1 MKGIHMKKT
10 STILFCLLL
19 CAPTFAKN
27 TYIGE
32 QYLGAKYAT
41 NPLGEEKAPDTDP
54 LIRTDAFDCTTFVET
69 SLADGDV
76 DKLTKIRYKDGKID
90 FKNRN
95 HFIET
100 DWIKNNANIVENI
113 SDTYG
118 KTSTKTVTIDKKSW
132 FKKIYKTDTDF
143 KKQTAKIQYLPISEV
158 SKIKTDKPLIVLFLA
173 ENSQFRNRFGSDFT
187 VTHMGFLLPNGML
200 RHASR
205 KQGKVVDTDF
215 DKYIK
220 HRKENKNN
228 IGIALLKIK

>member
-1 MKGIHMKKT
+1 MPMKKI
-10 STILFCLLL
+10 SLLFCTTIIL
-19 CAPTFAKN
+19 CNSGFAKEV
-27 TYIGE
+27 YIGE

-69 SLADGDV
+69 SLANGDV
-76 DKLTKIRYKDGKID
+76 NKLTKIRYKDGKID

-100 DWIKNNANIVENI
+100 DWLNNNKNLIENI
-113 SDTYG
+113 TSTYG

-132 FKKIYKTDTDF
+132 FKKIYKMDTDF
-143 KKQTAKIQYLPISEV
+143 KSQTAKIQYLPISNV

-173 ENSQFRNRFGSDFT
+173 ENSHFRDKFGTDFT
-187 VTHMGFLLPNGML
+187 ITHMGFLLPNGML

-205 KQGKVVDTDF
+205 KQGKVVDIDF
-215 DKYIK
+215 DKYIT
-220 HRKENKNN
+220 HRKEKKNN